1 MTEAPLYDLSV
12 FINCPFDP
20 PYWPLFEAIVFSVF
34 ECGFF
39 PRCSLE
45 TDDGSQVRIQKINGL
60 IGNCRLAIHDIS
72 RTESDGN
79 PPLPR
84 FNMPLEL
91 GIFMGAKEF
100 GNREQKRKAA
110 VIMDAEPYR
119 YQRFVPDIAGQ
130 DIRAH
135 AGEVLGAITHV
146 RNFLLSYSPSFQ
158 ALPGPE
164 RVAERYADFQEELPD
179 LCAVLHVNPAK
190 LTFLDLTRLIHAW
203 TERKAAAAYAS
214 AQAA

>member
-1 MTEAPLYDLSV
+1 MTEVPLYDRSV
-12 FINCPFDP
+12 FINCPFDA
-20 PYWPLFEAIVFSVF
+20 PYWSLLEAITFTVF
-34 ECGFF
+34 ECGFV

-72 RTESDGN
+72 RTESDGV

-119 YQRFVPDIAGQ
+119 YQRFVSDIAGQ

-146 RNFLLSYSPSFQ
+146 RNFLLSYSPSSQ

-164 RVAERYADFQEELPD
+164 RIAERYADFQEELPD
-179 LCAVLHVNPAK
+179 LCSVLHVNPAK
-190 LTFLDLTRLIHAW
+190 LTFLDLMRLIRAYN
-203 TERKAAAAYAS
+203 EREAAAAYVND
-214 AQAA
+214 QAA